1 MISQFWQLLSF
12 PSIKMLELAG
22 IALQLLPPQRLLLVA
37 ASWRQTSN
45 WTQIG
50 CFFCTNVT
58 HGVTNSI
65 NFNST
70 MIKESTFFKTTVFF
84 GHYLLNLSWLVHY
97 KQFSIDGTLSKTK
110 RGNWENHH
118 DLHQVHTLKNGL
130 KKSPNFLLNCP
141 IRKLKKES
149 IADNHCIFNR
159 EKEQKCKEQ
168 IMMHI
173 DCELAY
179 MNTNH
184 EDFIGFA
191 K

>member
-130 KKSPNFLLNCP
+130 KKSPNFLLDCP

>member
-1 MISQFWQLLSF
+1 M
-12 PSIKMLELAG
+12 
-22 IALQLLPPQRLLLVA
+22 
-37 ASWRQTSN
+37 
-45 WTQIG
+45 
-50 CFFCTNVT
+50 
-58 HGVTNSI
+58 
-65 NFNST
+65 
-70 MIKESTFFKTTVFF
+70 
-84 GHYLLNLSWLVHY
+84 
-97 KQFSIDGTLSKTK
+97 
-110 RGNWENHH
+110 
-118 DLHQVHTLKNGL
+118 KNGL
-130 KKSPNFLLNCP
+130 KKSPNFLLDCP